1 MTERNEAYKKDPSH
15 RVDINP
21 WPFRVRACIGKLVL
35 ADSHNALLVEET
47 AHKPVYY
54 FPSDDVSME
63 SLEKTAHGTFCP
75 YKGHASYWSLRLGE
89 EQEEN
94 LVWAYEQPFPEV
106 AELHGHVAFYENR
119 VDIESFR

>member
-1 MTERNEAYKKDPSH
+1 MTNDDQLKNTENLTPENEP
-15 RVDINP
+15 IQ
-21 WPFRVRACIGKLVL
+21 
-35 ADSHNALLVEET
+35 
-47 AHKPVYY
+47 
-54 FPSDDVSME
+54 
-63 SLEKTAHGTFCP
+63 
-75 YKGHASYWSLRLGE
+75 